1 MLRGK
6 FLVDCPSECGYV
18 ADEDVGSF
26 MGLYVTSRPNM
37 DAFEPTSGPSVS
49 GMTCVGSCPTLLVES
64 ESHQHINPNAKYI
77 STPGLTLLCEART
90 KT

>member
-1 MLRGK
+1 M
-6 FLVDCPSECGYV
+6 CGYV

-49 GMTCVGSCPTLLVES
+49 GMTCVGSCPTLLVEG
-64 ESHQHINPNAKYI
+64 EAHQHINSTELTFLRKAK
-77 STPGLTLLCEART
+77 T
-90 KT
+90 KA